1 MPNIVITSTMYDSL
15 TNKELI
21 QKQQDL
27 EIKISK
33 ARVMSSLPHGMM
45 EDMMKLAELIDNVIA
60 KRLEDGTMDEDEL
73 EEDF

>member
-1 MPNIVITSTMYDSL
+1 MPNIVITPTMYDSL

-33 ARVMSSLPHGMM
+33 ARVMSSLPNGMM
-45 EDMMKLAELIDNVIA
+45 EDMMKLADLIDNVIA

>member
-1 MPNIVITSTMYDSL
+1 MANIVIEPTMYDSL
-15 TNKELI
+15 SNKELI
-21 QKQQDL
+21 QKQQEL

-33 ARVMSSLPHGMM
+33 ARVMSTLPNGVM
-45 EDMMKLAELIDNVIA
+45 EDMIKLADLIDNVIA